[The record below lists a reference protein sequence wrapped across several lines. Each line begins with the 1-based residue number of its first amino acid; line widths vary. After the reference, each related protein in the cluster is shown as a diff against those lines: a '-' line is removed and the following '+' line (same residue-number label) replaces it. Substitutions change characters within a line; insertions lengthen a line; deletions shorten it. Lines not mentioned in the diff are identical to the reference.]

1 MLVLTRRPGETIR
14 IGQNIVITVLK
25 LAPGQVRIGIEAP
38 PDVVIHREEIFQR
51 IHGNDSST
59 AGAADDGDE
68 PGESGPGGGDDP
80 S

>member
-38 PDVVIHREEIFQR
+38 ADVVIHREEIFQR
-51 IHGNDSST
+51 IHGNDPSAAAT
-59 AGAADDGDE
+59 ADDSEE
-68 PGESGPGGGDDP
+68 PGEGDPDGNAP
-80 S
+80 R